1 MKFRL
6 GLIACVGIWGLGS
19 VAASQCSAKLCANAN
34 VKLLYF
40 KSNGDILIELDAD
53 TSPLNCTR
61 VSDIYVTLTYEN
73 GNKEEIFATLLA
85 AQSASKPIARVRI
98 IENSSEC
105 EISYVYQ
112 TEHQ

>member
-1 MKFRL
+1 M
-6 GLIACVGIWGLGS
+6 
-19 VAASQCSAKLCANAN
+19 
-34 VKLLYF
+34 
-40 KSNGDILIELDAD
+40 IELNGD

-61 VSDIYVTLTYEN
+61 VADVYVTLTYQH

-98 IENSSEC
+98 IENSPEC